1 MLDEEKIREFEH
13 SLQSILFKYLQV
25 NGQDGVPL
33 VEYIGMPLNGITICT
48 VNSTHFGIPVSSANV
63 LYKYCLDRSISA
75 TKIYDGLL
83 TLKIDEGYKLLV
95 SLRLEGY

>member
-13 SLQSILFKYLQV
+13 SLQSILLKYLQV
-25 NGQDGVPL
+25 NGQNGIPL
-33 VEYIGMPLNGITICT
+33 VEYMPLNDIIIYTL
-48 VNSTHFGIPVSSANV
+48 NSTNFGIPVPSANV

-95 SLRLEGY
+95 SLKLEGY

>member
-1 MLDEEKIREFEH
+1 MLDEEKIKEFEH
-13 SLQSILFKYLQV
+13 SLQSILLKYLQV
-25 NGQDGVPL
+25 NGQNGVPL

-63 LYKYCLDRSISA
+63 LYNYCLDRSISA

-83 TLKIDEGYKLLV
+83 TLKIDEGYKLLT
-95 SLRLEGY
+95 LLKLEGY